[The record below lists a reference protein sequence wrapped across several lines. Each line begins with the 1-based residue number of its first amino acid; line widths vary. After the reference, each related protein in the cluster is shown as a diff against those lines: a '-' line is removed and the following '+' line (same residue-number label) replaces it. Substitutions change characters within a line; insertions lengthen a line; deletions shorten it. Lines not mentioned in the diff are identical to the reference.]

1 MTTTMNTTMTTT
13 MHTWHKL
20 RAAIAALAVLALLGG
35 CSRLGGD
42 DAASNGTPPTTGQ
55 TTSQTEAATASEPV
69 AVRVQQ
75 PEYRTLQNRISYVG
89 TVFAA
94 QEVPIIARVQGT
106 LVELPVQ
113 EGDAFEQG
121 TVIGRLESP
130 EMEAAVERLSAEVDY
145 WQRRHDTDTR
155 LVEQGALA
163 PEQAASS
170 QRALRTAQAGLNEAQ
185 AQLAKTVVTAPFD
198 GTVLDWTA
206 QIGQPVMPGQ
216 PLILIGDA
224 TREIR
229 VDVVEEDLAR
239 GIEIGTIVELSLTP
253 GETTEAQVT
262 SISPAASGPARTFSV
277 TVPISVRENLPRKGS
292 SIRAEFILNRRE
304 SALAVPSRAVADPG
318 GTPHV
323 FLVRD
328 ETAYRRNV
336 EMGIT
341 QGGWTAVRFDW
352 DETTPVAV
360 TNLTGLS
367 DELPVYAVATE
378 GRD

>member
-1 MTTTMNTTMTTT
+1 MNTTMTTT
-13 MHTWHKL
+13 HTL
-20 RAAIAALAVLALLGG
+20 RTGIVALAVIALLGG

-42 DAASNGTPPTTGQ
+42 DAASNGTPSTTGQ
-55 TTSQTEAATASEPV
+55 PTGRTEAAAAADPI

-75 PEYRTLQNRISYVG
+75 PEYRTLENRISYVG

-94 QEVPIIARVQGT
+94 QEVPIISRVQGT

-113 EGDAFEQG
+113 EGDVFQQG
-121 TVIGRLESP
+121 TVIARLESP

-145 WQRRHDTDTR
+145 WRRRHETDTR

-163 PEQAASS
+163 PEQAESS
-170 QRALRTAQAGLNEAQ
+170 QRALRTARAGVSEAE

-206 QIGQPVMPGQ
+206 EIGQPVMPGQ
-216 PLILIGDA
+216 PLILIGDV

-229 VDVVEEDLAR
+229 VDVVEEDLSR

-262 SISPAASGPARTFSV
+262 SISPTSSGPARTFSV
-277 TVPISVRENLPRKGS
+277 TIPISTRGNLPRKGS
-292 SIRAEFILNRRE
+292 SIRTEFILNRRE

-323 FLVRD
+323 FLVHE
-328 ETAYRRNV
+328 ETAYRRDV

-341 QGGWTAVRFDW
+341 QGGWTAVRFEW
-352 DETTPVAV
+352 NGTTPVAV

-367 DELPVYAVATE
+367 DELPVYAVAGE